1 MAKAKKLP
9 SGNWRV
15 QVFAGMVD
23 GKRKYRSFTASTK
36 KQAEYL
42 AAEFAAGKK
51 AENDEIMTIKE
62 ALKEYISSKENILS
76 PSTLEGYN
84 AILKNRISLIA
95 DIPVSSFT
103 SVDAQKYINAL
114 SAENSPK
121 TVRNTWGLIVSSI
134 TMQQPDKRLFVTLP
148 APKKVIKEL
157 PTPQQVMMA
166 VKGTSV
172 ELPALLA
179 MWLSLRMSEVR
190 GIKYGDIKN
199 GVITIQRV
207 KLYVN
212 KTDVVREQTKTYE
225 STRQIRLPKY
235 LIDLIG
241 EGSKNDFV
249 INQTENMIYKKFVS
263 CIEKAGLPHMRF
275 HDLRHM
281 NASIMLQLGIP
292 EKYAMERGGWSTNST
307 LQNIYQHTFSSE
319 REVIDQKMND
329 YFESLIK

>member
-51 AENDEIMTIKE
+51 AENDGVVTIRQAVE
-62 ALKEYISSKENILS
+62 EYISSKANILS

-84 AILKNRISLIA
+84 VILKNRIGLIA

-134 TMQQPDKRLFVTLP
+134 AMQQPDKRLFVTLP
-148 APKKVIKEL
+148 APKKAIKEL

-166 VKGTSV
+166 IKGTSV

-199 GVITIQRV
+199 GAITIQRV

-225 STRQIRLPKY
+225 STRKIRLPKY

-241 EGSKNDFV
+241 KGNENDFV

-307 LQNIYQHTFSSE
+307 LQNVYQHTFSSE
-319 REVIDQKMND
+319 RETIDKKIND

>member
-15 QVFAGMVD
+15 QVFAGMVN

-42 AAEFAAGKK
+42 AAEFAAGKN
-51 AENDEIMTIKE
+51 AENDGVVTIRQAVE
-62 ALKEYISSKENILS
+62 EYISSKANILS

-84 AILKNRISLIA
+84 VILKNRIGLIT
-95 DIPVSSFT
+95 DIPVNSFT

-114 SAENSPK
+114 SGENSPK
-121 TVRNTWGLIVSSI
+121 TVRNTWGLIVSAI
-134 TMQQPDKRLFVTLP
+134 AMQQPDKRLFVTLP
-148 APKKVIKEL
+148 APKKAIKEL

-166 VKGTSV
+166 IKGTSV

-199 GVITIQRV
+199 GILTIQRV
-207 KLYVN
+207 KLNVN
-212 KTDVVREQTKTYE
+212 GSDVVREQTKTYE
-225 STRQIRLPKY
+225 STRRIKLPPY
-235 LIDLIG
+235 LLELIG
-241 EGSKNDFV
+241 EGEPEEFIVTQAK
-249 INQTENMIYKKFVS
+249 TTIYKQFVKH
-263 CIEKAGLPHMRF
+263 IEKAGIPHLRF
-275 HDLRHM
+275 HDLRHL

-307 LQNIYQHTFSSE
+307 LQNVYQHTFSTE
-319 REVIDQKMND
+319 RQLVDKKIND
-329 YFESLIK
+329 YFEALIK

>member
-51 AENDEIMTIKE
+51 AEKDEIMTIKE

-76 PSTLEGYN
+76 PSTIKGYTN
-84 AILKNRISLIA
+84 ILNNKICLIA
-95 DIPVSSFT
+95 DIPVSSFA

-121 TVRNTWGLIVSSI
+121 TVRNAWGLIASSLA
-134 TMQQPDKRLFVTLP
+134 MQQPDKRFFVTLP
-148 APKKVIKEL
+148 APKKIIKEL
-157 PTPQQVMMA
+157 PNPELVIRA
-166 VKGTSV
+166 VKGTDA

-199 GVITIQRV
+199 GILTIQRA
-207 KLYVN
+207 KLTVN
-212 KTDVVREQTKTYE
+212 REDIVREQTKTYE
-225 STRQIRLPKY
+225 STRQIRLPNY
-235 LIDLIG
+235 LLDLIG
-241 EGSKNDFV
+241 QGPADKFIVKESPTV
-249 INQTENMIYKKFVS
+249 IYKKFVS
-263 CIEKAGLPHMRF
+263 CIKKAGLPHLRF
-275 HDLRHM
+275 HDLRHL
-281 NASIMLQLGIP
+281 NASVMLQLGIP

-307 LQNIYQHTFSSE
+307 LQNVYQHTFSAE
-319 REVIDQKMND
+319 RQLVDKKIND